1 MNQLGDMETE
11 MDMESKSPGQ
21 GNAFRKSFRVSS

>member
-1 MNQLGDMETE
+1 MNQLGDMEAE

-21 GNAFRKSFRVSS
+21 GNAFRKSSG